1 MCQQR
6 QALTK
11 TNKQTKKTH
20 LLSKWETQILNS
32 SNPNLKHGFSLC
44 FPQLRNYA
52 MEYHNGNNKSHFSSG
67 TWAKKRAEGRG
78 CVNSQVPGFAHCKGC
93 ILHLIIRNRPPG
105 KDHPPVC
112 ILLRYNRV
120 VLFCFRIL
128 HDIHLANSGR
138 KNPDVFAL
146 IWSSRN
152 DKLPSSPYT
161 RSTHEKRKS
170 KRVVKMSFKKIN
182 ILLQP
187 KSPHILAIKSFT
199 LLL

>member
-1 MCQQR
+1 MLWNITMATTNPISLLEPGPKREQR
-6 QALTK
+6 EEVVWTLRFQALPTARGVFC
-11 TNKQTKKTH
+11 TWLSETG
-20 LLSKWETQILNS
+20 LLARIT
-32 SNPNLKHGFSLC
+32 
-44 FPQLRNYA
+44 PQCASY
-52 MEYHNGNNKSHFSSG
+52 SG
-67 TWAKKRAEGRG
+67 TTE
-78 CVNSQVPGFAHCKGC
+78 
-93 ILHLIIRNRPPG
+93 
-105 KDHPPVC
+105 
-112 ILLRYNRV
+112 
-120 VLFCFRIL
+120 LFFFGFRIL